1 MPQPRRSGGDRPV
14 GALGLLVRRGRQKRD
29 CPKMIS
35 SNTDFGQRT
44 AEGGQC
50 GNTAR
55 MTDSA
60 IIVHV
65 GKRAFGRFLV
75 IFSVML
81 VVVMTEVLRRS
92 RFVLAIGRC
101 HRPGNLERQ
110 DNQQEN
116 GEPATHGVNSN
127 RTEVCSKTKSTE
139 EIAPDGK
146 LMMTSASL
154 VIIRW
159 ATHPSLAS
167 R

>member
-1 MPQPRRSGGDRPV
+1 
-14 GALGLLVRRGRQKRD
+14 
-29 CPKMIS
+29 MIS
-35 SNTDFGQRT
+35 NNTGFGQRT

-60 IIVHV
+60 INVHV

-92 RFVLAIGRC
+92 RFVLAISRC

-110 DNQQEN
+110 DN
-116 GEPATHGVNSN
+116 
-127 RTEVCSKTKSTE
+127 
-139 EIAPDGK
+139 
-146 LMMTSASL
+146 
-154 VIIRW
+154 
-159 ATHPSLAS
+159 
-167 R
+167 